1 MAPKRKKSP
10 SIDPQGIFSGMVV
23 FLVETG
29 VQSRR
34 LQIWKQKLVQMGATT
49 EERLS
54 KKVTHIFAI
63 NSQALLRQLDG
74 QLLKRFKPRVLLYQW
89 LEDSLRSGEKVSE
102 DQYHLLVDMEG
113 ENTKD
118 KSLVLKSVSE
128 DTSSADELSP
138 HNEKIKSDVK
148 EFKSDAENKGLSEVP
163 NSPGSSDNSPP
174 SQTLTNPIPFSTLH
188 SDLSLPYSPPDLNR
202 SITEM
207 FGKLIN
213 IYRALGDDRRSFSY
227 YKAIPVVEKL
237 PFKIESADQVKNLP
251 GIGKSMQDHIQ
262 EIVTTGKLSKLEH
275 FETDEKVRTISLFG
289 EVWGIGPATALK
301 FYDKGHRTLDDL
313 KNEDSLT
320 HSQKLGL
327 KYFNDIKTRIPRHEV
342 QEMELLLQKT
352 GEEILPRVVIL
363 CGGSYRR
370 GKASCGDLD
379 VVITHPDGKSHKGFL
394 TRYVKRLKDMKFL
407 REDLVFSTHSE
418 EGSDSGADTYFGL
431 CTYPGRELRHRIDF
445 KVYPRNIYAFGLVAW
460 TGNDVV
466 NRRMRLLAESKG
478 YRLDDTGLF
487 PATQASGGK
496 RGARASASLR
506 FDNEKER
513 PNSRGLVWEPTDSSL
528 LGHEAKPGSFCQQ
541 RPQSLV
547 NGVPAQTNGFSAK
560 LSATKTLLFIHIR

>member
-301 FYDKGHRTLDDL
+301 FYDKGHRTLEDL

-352 GEEILPRVVIL
+352 GEEILPGPFGVNQKL
-363 CGGSYRR
+363 
-370 GKASCGDLD
+370 LL
-379 VVITHPDGKSHKGFL
+379 P
-394 TRYVKRLKDMKFL
+394 KRL
-407 REDLVFSTHSE
+407 
-418 EGSDSGADTYFGL
+418 
-431 CTYPGRELRHRIDF
+431 
-445 KVYPRNIYAFGLVAW
+445 
-460 TGNDVV
+460 
-466 NRRMRLLAESKG
+466 
-478 YRLDDTGLF
+478 
-487 PATQASGGK
+487 
-496 RGARASASLR
+496 
-506 FDNEKER
+506 
-513 PNSRGLVWEPTDSSL
+513 
-528 LGHEAKPGSFCQQ
+528 
-541 RPQSLV
+541 
-547 NGVPAQTNGFSAK
+547 
-560 LSATKTLLFIHIR
+560 

>member
-1 MAPKRKKSP
+1 M
-10 SIDPQGIFSGMVV
+10 FSGMVV
-23 FLVETG
+23 FMVETG

-34 LQIWKQKLVQMGATT
+34 LQIWKQKLVQMGAII
-49 EERLS
+49 EGRLS
-54 KKVTHIFAI
+54 KKVTHVFAI
-63 NSQALLRQLDG
+63 NSQALQQLDG
-74 QLLKRFKPRVLLYQW
+74 QLLKLFKPRVLLYQW

-102 DQYHLLVDMEG
+102 YQYHLLVDMEG

-128 DTSSADELSP
+128 NTSSADELSP

-148 EFKSDAENKGLSEVP
+148 EFKSDAEYKGLSEVP
-163 NSPGSSDNSPP
+163 NSPGSSESSPP

-202 SITEM
+202 SITEI

-301 FYDKGHRTLDDL
+301 FYEKGHRTLEDL
-313 KNEDSLT
+313 MNEDSLT

-327 KYFNDIKTRIPRHEV
+327 KYFDDIKTRIPRHEV

-352 GEEILPRVVIL
+352 GEEILHGVVIL

-379 VVITHPDGKSHKGFL
+379 VVITHPDRKSHKGFL

-407 REDLVFSTHSE
+407 REDLVFSTHNE
-418 EGSDSGADTYFGL
+418 EGTDSGADTYFGL
-431 CTYPGRELRHRIDF
+431 CSYPGRELRHRIDF
-445 KVYPRNIYAFGLVAW
+445 KVYPRDIYAFGLVAW

-487 PATQASGGK
+487 PATRASGGK
-496 RGARASASLR
+496 RGARATASLR
-506 FDNEKER
+506 FDNEKEVFDFLGF
-513 PNSRGLVWEPTDSSL
+513 PWLEP
-528 LGHEAKPGSFCQQ
+528 HE
-541 RPQSLV
+541 RNL
-547 NGVPAQTNGFSAK
+547 
-560 LSATKTLLFIHIR
+560 